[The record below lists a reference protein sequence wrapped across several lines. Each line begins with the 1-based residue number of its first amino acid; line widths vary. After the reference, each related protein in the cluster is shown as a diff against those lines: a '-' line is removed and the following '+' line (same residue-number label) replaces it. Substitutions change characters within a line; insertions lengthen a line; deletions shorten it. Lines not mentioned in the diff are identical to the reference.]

1 MEGIARMKRA
11 SFATVFV
18 GVLFLV
24 ASSGGGSV
32 IAGPRPAQQDSNVK
46 IEALSPNSSEQGGT
60 GFVLSVV
67 GKNFTS
73 ASTVLWNGSGLPTKF
88 VSSML
93 ITAQISSSELA
104 KAGPDVVTVI
114 DPGGGTSNGLK
125 FEVPCVV
132 AQPAP
137 AAAQTRAQVG
147 AYYFDG

>member
-32 IAGPRPAQQDSNVK
+32 IAGPRSAQQDDGFKMV
-46 IEALSPNSSEQGGT
+46 AWAPNSSEEGGT
-60 GFVLSVV
+60 EFVLSVV

-73 ASTVLWNGSGLPTKF
+73 ASTVLWNGSSLRTKF

-93 ITAQISSSELA
+93 ITAQITSS
-104 KAGPDVVTVI
+104 
-114 DPGGGTSNGLK
+114 
-125 FEVPCVV
+125 
-132 AQPAP
+132 
-137 AAAQTRAQVG
+137 
-147 AYYFDG
+147 